1 MPAPRA
7 SSADDDRS
15 NTVTSQPASRSTSAA
30 VSPPREP
37 PTTATAGM
45 SLTPTASL
53 AAARSG
59 PAEGRDRVDL
69 QLEQHPTLVERW
81 VAQRVLVAA
90 GVLLEDL
97 VQLRGDPR
105 ALHRVVL
112 GDLPD
117 DGRLDAEP
125 VIGVGRVHQAEG
137 GLRVLAQ
144 PVDLLPVR
152 GQVEQHRV
160 ALVVEPDRGQVGPAG
175 VADDRD

>member
-7 SSADDDRS
+7 SSADDERS
-15 NTVTSQPASRSTSAA
+15 KTVTSQPASRRTSAA

-37 PTTATAGM
+37 PTTATVGM
-45 SLTPTASL
+45 PLIGTACP

-69 QLEQHPTLVERW
+69 QLEQHPALVEGG
-81 VAQRVLVAA
+81 VAQGVLVAA

-97 VQLRGDPR
+97 VQLGGDPR
-105 ALHRVVL
+105 ALLRVVL

-117 DGRLDAEP
+117 DRRLHAEP
-125 VIGVGRVHQAEG
+125 VVGVGRVHQAEG

-144 PVDLLPVR
+144 
-152 GQVEQHRV
+152 
-160 ALVVEPDRGQVGPAG
+160 
-175 VADDRD
+175 

>member
-15 NTVTSQPASRSTSAA
+15 KTVTSQPASRSTSAA

-37 PTTATAGM
+37 PTTATVGM
-45 SLTPTASL
+45 PLTGTASP

-69 QLEQHPTLVERW
+69 QLEQHPALVEGGI
-81 VAQRVLVAA
+81 AQCVLVAA

-97 VQLRGDPR
+97 VQLGGDPR

-112 GDLPD
+112 GGLPD
-117 DGRLDAEP
+117 DGGLDAERG
-125 VIGVGRVHQAEG
+125 VGVGRVYHGEG
-137 GLRVLAQ
+137 GLPVLAE
-144 PVDLLPVR
+144 PVDLL
-152 GQVEQHRV
+152 
-160 ALVVEPDRGQVGPAG
+160 
-175 VADDRD
+175 